1 MENLNKRAWIYTRI
15 DTPDESA
22 AALQMQE
29 QAPKCQAEE
38 LGLDI
43 VGVSSDVCSG
53 NDYDR
58 PGLNSVLA
66 AAENGGFDVL
76 IITRL
81 ARNTVKI
88 FELVGDFSNLGVRVS
103 SAIEGDIDV
112 DQSPFSMTFN

>member
-1 MENLNKRAWIYTRI
+1 
-15 DTPDESA
+15 
-22 AALQMQE
+22 MQE
-29 QAPKCQAEE
+29 QALKCQAEK

-66 AAENGGFDVL
+66 AAENGDFDVL
-76 IITRL
+76 IIRSLSRL